1 MTRPYKYCNNK
12 VYAIAD
18 VVVGRNAKK
27 KSETDKHLKY
37 FVVLKPLLK
46 DQLCAFMMYQ
56 FFEAYSKFGSNPD
69 IVKEMEDKHGICAC
83 QFLYEFCTDGCTDDN
98 TNISHIKERVKAL
111 FEDDDPLKFNEVN
124 TGLDSLQPM
133 LQNVRKMFTDHKS
146 PMQPMIF
153 GSVLLMYYKWL
164 HNACAK
170 GDLTKVRF
178 NDNVIKFLHKTKGF
192 WKHKE
197 NVGVFKNISDSNF
210 LGDDYSFDKFY
221 EQLKGNYDVKY
232 LDAFSPLPAED
243 MVEKGKNDLCLL
255 HERF

>member
-1 MTRPYKYCNNK
+1 MIHNNPDLKDLWNKMITLKHEPRYDQLVSGSQIFLSGNDIGSITTIATMISNLMFGSFLPFLNKLLNETTRPYKYCNNK

-69 IVKEMEDKHGICAC
+69 IVKEMEDKHGIYAC

-164 HNACAK
+164 HNA
-170 GDLTKVRF
+170 
-178 NDNVIKFLHKTKGF
+178 
-192 WKHKE
+192 
-197 NVGVFKNISDSNF
+197 
-210 LGDDYSFDKFY
+210 
-221 EQLKGNYDVKY
+221 
-232 LDAFSPLPAED
+232 
-243 MVEKGKNDLCLL
+243 
-255 HERF
+255 